1 MDPLGFG
8 LENYDG
14 IGKWRTKDGKFA
26 VDASGTLPDG
36 RTFNGLAELRRALL
50 AQLPLFA
57 QNVTQKMM
65 TYGLG
70 RGLSRYDKIVAKDI
84 TSKLAESN
92 YPFQSI
98 IFEIVDSP
106 PFQQRRGEIT
116 SNQNSAKAVERAQ
129 K

>member
-1 MDPLGFG
+1 MANLLP
-8 LENYDG
+8 
-14 IGKWRTKDGKFA
+14 
-26 VDASGTLPDG
+26 VDASGILPDG
-36 RTFNGLAELRRALL
+36 RTFNGPAELRRALL

-65 TYGLG
+65 TYSLG

-84 TSKLAESN
+84 TGRLAESD

-98 IFEIVDSP
+98 IFEIVESP

-116 SNQNSAKAVERAQ
+116 STQNSVKPIERAQ